1 MPQENEL
8 KTGVDIIHGV
18 IGILAL
24 IIIILILAKSP
35 FFNKL
40 FIALVILGGFYLIS
54 LLRKRKSN
62 KTQIAEKESE
72 PDLPN

>member
-1 MPQENEL
+1 MPQGNEL

-24 IIIILILAKSP
+24 IFILAIFVKSP
-35 FFNKL
+35 FFTKL
-40 FIALVILGGFYLIS
+40 LIALVILGFFYLIS

-62 KTQIAEKESE
+62 KTQIIGKESE
-72 PDLPN
+72 SDIHN